1 MILQRLNIH
10 FLQQVMNMKA
20 KNLKMSIRKKK
31 IINRISKIFKSI
43 KMNQTIKIQKKTQL
57 KIKNKTLKKN
67 KKMIKMITQNGTRT
81 PNKNKEKK

>member
-1 MILQRLNIH
+1 
-10 FLQQVMNMKA
+10 MKA

>member
-1 MILQRLNIH
+1 
-10 FLQQVMNMKA
+10 MKA

-31 IINRISKIFKSI
+31 INNRISKIFKSI